1 MEKTID
7 LEQQTLLPEMEEYQ
21 KQSNDFSV
29 VTITKK
35 FLEKLYGIKLERR
48 HIPHLLYHVLILCLI
63 THTCMSFFGTL
74 VGYRESKYDSS
85 LTLTMRKD
93 VIAMEKLMEDTTM
106 KISNYLPD
114 QWTNGAYTIGYH
126 GICRQNENSK
136 KVCYRGSKVEELVLQ
151 DIGLQIAENQGMDDA
166 DQFSKRFTTTY
177 RDLQNNLKTELK
189 ERRTRKNMVCT
200 YKGLTNEEVTLFPT
214 TRMPQYWPGY
224 LTWVSLMVAI
234 SSFVVICRHL
244 RTNNPVLTYINF
256 VFIVLQEVLTLGPL
270 TTAYYSM
277 ALLEAY
283 FMNRYFL
290 FNTFFCFWQFLISF
304 VLLMWFCAT

>member
-1 MEKTID
+1 MEKAED
-7 LEQQTLLPEMEEYQ
+7 LEQQALLPEMEEYR
-21 KQSNDFSV
+21 KQTNDSSV
-29 VTITKK
+29 VTTAKR

-63 THTCMSFFGTL
+63 TYTCMSLFGTL

-85 LTLTMRKD
+85 LTLTMRRD

-114 QWTNGAYTIGYH
+114 QWTNGTYTIGYH

-177 RDLQNNLKTELK
+177 RDLQNNLETELEK
-189 ERRTRKNMVCT
+189 RRTCNDMVCT
-200 YKGLTNEEVTLFPT
+200 YMGLTNEEVKLFLT
-214 TRMPQYWPGY
+214 KRMPEYWPVY
-224 LTWVSLMVAI
+224 LTWVSLLLAASCFAVI
-234 SSFVVICRHL
+234 SCQL
-244 RTNNPVLTYINF
+244 RTNNSVLTDMNWICTVLQATLSICTFMTASKTMSLIDTYFKNRYFAFNF
-256 VFIVLQEVLTLGPL
+256 VFYLLQTLI
-270 TTAYYSM
+270 SM
-277 ALLEAY
+277 ALL
-283 FMNRYFL
+283 M
-290 FNTFFCFWQFLISF
+290 CI
-304 VLLMWFCAT
+304 